1 MFKFKSTFLL
11 KPLFYISK
19 ILYKNLMRDIIYDQI
34 ENKNS
39 KIDDNILEILDELFC
54 FKKV

>member
-1 MFKFKSTFLL
+1 
-11 KPLFYISK
+11 
-19 ILYKNLMRDIIYDQI
+19 MRDIIYDQI
-34 ENKNS
+34 KNENS

>member
-1 MFKFKSTFLL
+1 MLKFKSIFLL

-34 ENKNS
+34 KNENS